1 MPPNA
6 NLRKPSFAVSF
17 TMFHILSESFEA
29 PNGVRFF
36 ARPFVSSPIPPK
48 RRKVSLKR
56 ETFQI
61 HVLRCPTMS
70 SDVLRCPAVL
80 FNFRLPLIEE
90 KEEIM
95 RINACSQLYKKGGM
109 EPPFQ
114 GTYTTGFPTVKQS
127 PGLFKQCKAL
137 LSTIL
142 SFLLDN
148 KISLSAESDL
158 GRCPKN
164 PQVF

>member
-1 MPPNA
+1 M
-6 NLRKPSFAVSF
+6 SCD
-17 TMFHILSESFEA
+17 
-29 PNGVRFF
+29 VRRF
-36 ARPFVSSPIPPK
+36 
-48 RRKVSLKR
+48 
-56 ETFQI
+56 
-61 HVLRCPTMS
+61 
-70 SDVLRCPAVL
+70 L

-90 KEEIM
+90 KEEIT

-114 GTYTTGFPTVKQS
+114 ETYATGF
-127 PGLFKQCKAL
+127 
-137 LSTIL
+137 L
-142 SFLLDN
+142 SFLLGN